1 MPAPMIKTKT
11 PGIFRRGS
19 RYVVVYRDAEGK
31 QRKESAGTLD
41 EARKLKAARTAD
53 VARGEFHVLS
63 RERFKDYASEW
74 IERYQGTG
82 RRGFR
87 DSTRDDYRRLL
98 KDYAFPFFDDKLRRK
113 LHEVTPAD
121 VARFIAWVCDEEAQG
136 RVLAD
141 STVRNALAPVRA
153 CFATAVREGKV
164 RSNPCANAA
173 LPHRERADDDGNEPV
188 RAMTRE
194 QLATLLAIVPARHR
208 LLFRFLAVTGVRISE
223 LIALQWKSL
232 HLDGSEPEARIRR
245 AYVRGRFGPPK
256 SRHGRRDIPLP
267 PALVFELR
275 AWKRET
281 DWPGDDDLVFP
292 STTGNPRSRGNMWS
306 RVLAPAAQEAGV
318 PWVGF
323 HTFRHTRATLMF
335 AAGANAVQVQ
345 RMLGHHS
352 PSFTLATYVHLL
364 PEDRFPATDLDAE
377 LSPRRATP
385 GVAARTATAPNVPV
399 LSQRSHV
406 AA

>member
-1 MPAPMIKTKT
+1 MPAPMVKTAT
-11 PGIFRRGS
+11 PGIFKRGG
-19 RYVVVYRDAEGK
+19 RYVVVYRDAEGR
-31 QRKESAGTLD
+31 QRKESAGSLG
-41 EARKLKAARTAD
+41 EARKLKAGRTAD

-63 RERFKDYASEW
+63 RERFKDYAAEW

-98 KDYAFPFFDDKLRRK
+98 SDYAFPFFDEKLRRK

-136 RVLAD
+136 RVLSD

-164 RSNPCANAA
+164 RSNPCASAA
-173 LPHRERADDDGNEPV
+173 LPHRERAADDGDAPV
-188 RAMTRE
+188 RAMTRD
-194 QLATLLAIVPARHR
+194 QLATFLAIVPARHR

-223 LIALQWKSL
+223 LIGLQWKHL

-245 AYVRGRFGPPK
+245 AIVRGRIGPPK

-267 PALVFELR
+267 PSLVIELR
-275 AWKRET
+275 AWKRDTE
-281 DWPGDDDLVFP
+281 WPGDDDLVFP
-292 STTGNPRSRGNMWS
+292 STAGNPRSRGNMWS
-306 RVLAPAAQEAGV
+306 RVLAPAAEEAGV
-318 PWVGF
+318 PWIGF

-364 PEDRFPATDLDAE
+364 PEDRFPAMDLDDE
-377 LSPRRATP
+377 LNKGRPAADRCA
-385 GVAARTATAPNVPV
+385 VAA
-399 LSQRSHV
+399 
-406 AA
+406 